1 MGKKIVRHIWNAIS
15 GIFVLLL
22 SLWMSG
28 PGIGETDKPT
38 YSWYFMLMF
47 VLWIIGFVLQFK
59 KRFRVIGV
67 VITLIP
73 VVYHLTIY
81 LRAAFI

>member
-1 MGKKIVRHIWNAIS
+1 MVPKIVRHIWNAIS

-28 PGIGETDKPT
+28 PGIGETDTPT
-38 YSWYFMLMF
+38 YRWYFMFLF

-59 KRFRVIGV
+59 KRFRILGV
-67 VITLIP
+67 VITFLP
-73 VVYHLTIY
+73 VVYYLVIY
-81 LRAAFI
+81 I